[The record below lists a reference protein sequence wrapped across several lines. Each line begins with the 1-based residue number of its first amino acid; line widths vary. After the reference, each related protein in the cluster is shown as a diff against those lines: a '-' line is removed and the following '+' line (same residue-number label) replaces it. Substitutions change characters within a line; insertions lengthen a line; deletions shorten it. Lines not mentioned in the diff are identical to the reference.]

1 MPETQAPPSKLHFVT
16 GRLAERALRATVQ
29 ESSQKLGFLYSI
41 DVLPITVAALI
52 TPAWLLRHMRV
63 PDDASEV
70 ILPGFIGDD
79 IEAIQASTKA
89 RVRVGPKDL
98 RDLPEFLGG
107 EKKILPKLDAHSIE
121 IIAEINHAP
130 RMSIDDLLK
139 IADALRSDGADR
151 IDVGCQPGQP
161 WQLVGDAVREL
172 VAAGHRVS
180 IDSFDQDEVAN
191 ACRHGATLVLS
202 VNGDNAVFAKQWGA
216 EVVAIPDTPD
226 DLDSLDRTIEQLS
239 QADVPFRLDP
249 ILEPIGMGLANSL
262 VRYHTVRNRYPQ
274 ASMMMGVG
282 NLTELTDVDS
292 AGVNMVLMGV
302 CAELNINSVLTTQVI
317 NWARTS
323 VRECDRA
330 RRIAAYAVQH
340 QVPPKRIDES
350 IVMLRDAKLKS
361 YPEGWFEELAT
372 VIRDNNY
379 RLFAQDAR
387 LHLVSAGISLQDTDP
402 FRLFDSLLEKPQA
415 DNVDVSHAF
424 YLGYEL
430 AKAKIA
436 LTLGKQYNQDQ
447 SLNWGFLTE
456 HENLHRLRRGRR
468 KKHTTDSAPPKSD
481 QSL

>member
-1 MPETQAPPSKLHFVT
+1 MLESQTQHPKLHFVT
-16 GRLAERALRATVQ
+16 GRLAERALRATVH
-29 ESSQKLGFLYSI
+29 ESSEKIGFLYTI
-41 DVLPITVAALI
+41 DVLPITVAALM

-63 PDDASEV
+63 PSDTSEV

-79 IEAIQASTKA
+79 ISQIQASTTA

-107 EKKILPKLDAHSIE
+107 EKKNLPNLSAYSIE

-130 RMSIDDLLK
+130 RISIDELLQ
-139 IADALRSDGADR
+139 IADTLRSDGADR

-161 WQLVGDAVREL
+161 WRQVGDAVREL

-180 IDSFDQDEVAN
+180 IDSFDRDEVAT
-191 ACRHGATLVLS
+191 ACRSGATLVLS
-202 VNGDNAVFAKQWGA
+202 VNSENVEFAADWGT

-226 DLDSLDRTIEQLS
+226 NLDSLDQTLQRLS
-239 QADVPFRLDP
+239 QMNIPFRLDP

-262 VRYHTVRNRYPQ
+262 VRYHTVRGRYPQ
-274 ASMMMGVG
+274 APMMMGVG

-292 AGVNMVLMGV
+292 AGVNMMLMGI

-340 QVPPKRIDES
+340 RIPPKRIDES
-350 IVMLRDAKLKS
+350 IVMLRDAKLQAF
-361 YPEGWFEELAT
+361 PAGWFEELAT

-379 RLFAQDAR
+379 RIFAQEAN
-387 LHLVSAGISLQDTDP
+387 LHIVSANIALQDNDP
-402 FRLFDSLLEKPQA
+402 FRLFDSLLAKPQS

-430 AKAKIA
+430 GKAKIA

-447 SLNWGFLTE
+447 ALNWGFLTE
-456 HENLHRLRRGRR
+456 TEDLHRLRRGRR
-468 KKHTTDSAPPKSD
+468 KKSTTDTLPPKINENP
-481 QSL
+481 